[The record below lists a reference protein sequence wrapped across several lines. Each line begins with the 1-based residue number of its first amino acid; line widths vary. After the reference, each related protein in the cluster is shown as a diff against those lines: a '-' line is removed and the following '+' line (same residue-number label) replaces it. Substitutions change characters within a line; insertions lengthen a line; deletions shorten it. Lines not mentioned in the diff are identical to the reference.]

1 VVAIMVVA
9 TFFTFIYRKFTMA
22 LTKFKTDVK
31 SVNEG
36 IDIKLMDSINS
47 DGTIPTVTVARMSS
61 QNKKYMETIRK
72 FNDAQ
77 SLEYGV
83 ISLDKFTPEQ
93 SKQLN
98 IDTFVESIVLGWE
111 NFEFSEGVKTPYSK
125 ENCRNI
131 LCSDEWFDLKD
142 RIEKEAVKSSNF
154 SAELLDKKAK
164 N

>member
-1 VVAIMVVA
+1 MSLI
-9 TFFTFIYRKFTMA
+9 
-22 LTKFKTDVK
+22 KFKTDVK

-36 IDIKLMDSINS
+36 IDIKLMDSINK

-61 QNKKYMETIRK
+61 QNKRYMETIRK
-72 FNDAQ
+72 FNDKQ

-98 IDTFVESIVLGWE
+98 IDTFVEAIVLGWE
-111 NFEFSEGVKTPYSK
+111 NMEFTEGIKTPYSQD
-125 ENCRNI
+125 NCRNI

-142 RIEKEAVKSSNF
+142 KIEKEAVKKENY
-154 SAELLDKKAK
+154 SAELLESKAK